1 MDDFTYRLQ
10 ARTQKDTATTDAWI
24 SAQRITSQ
32 QFADVDVH
40 VCLLQAQKIA
50 RMTLQHH
57 ARLLDTHNIAA
68 LNGFLQKMAVGK
80 SRSILRAQHARAVFR
95 VCAQANR
102 KWYQTAD
109 RHCKQKGQKPSM

>member
-10 ARTQKDTATTDAWI
+10 ARTQKDIAATDAWI

-57 ARLLDTHNIAA
+57 ARFLCTHNIAA
-68 LNGFLQKMAVGK
+68 LNGFLQKMAFGK
-80 SRSILRAQHARAVFR
+80 SRSKLRAQHARAVAFPQYR
-95 VCAQANR
+95 
-102 KWYQTAD
+102 
-109 RHCKQKGQKPSM
+109 RHFS